1 MTALAVAWLATHT
14 LAVAVLAAMIWRSTQ
29 DGPGLD
35 LATVQAMALTSP
47 DHAREILANDR
58 TGLPRC
64 ACGGYGIPVGAD
76 IVVTPDREPIAHSMG
91 VCQPVREMVR

>member
-1 MTALAVAWLATHT
+1 MTSLAVAWLATHT
-14 LAVAVLAAMIWRSTQ
+14 LALAVLLRWTRRSTQ

-35 LATVQAMALTSP
+35 VATVQAMALTSP
-47 DHAREILANDR
+47 EHARYILATDR

-76 IVVTPDREPIAHSMG
+76 VVAVPDPEPTAHGMP